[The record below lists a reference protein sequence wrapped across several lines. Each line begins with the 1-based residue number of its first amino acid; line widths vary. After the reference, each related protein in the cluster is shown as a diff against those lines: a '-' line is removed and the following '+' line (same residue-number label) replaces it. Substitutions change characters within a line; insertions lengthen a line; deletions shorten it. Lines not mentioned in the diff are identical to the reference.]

1 MQKLIRVTQP
11 TLAVLEVLLREEYGT
26 WGLHI
31 AKQTGLK
38 PGTIYP
44 ILERLE
50 AAGWVISVWETEIT
64 RAAPKR
70 KNFLLLAHARATV
83 EELIRL
89 KRKRR

>member
-1 MQKLIRVTQP
+1 MDKLIRVTQP
-11 TLAVLEVLLREEYGT
+11 TLAVIEVLLREEYGT
-26 WGLHI
+26 WGLKI
-31 AKQTGLK
+31 SKETGLK

-70 KNFLLLAHARATV
+70 KNFLLLAHARAKAEDLV
-83 EELIRL
+83 RL
-89 KRKRR
+89 RKKRA